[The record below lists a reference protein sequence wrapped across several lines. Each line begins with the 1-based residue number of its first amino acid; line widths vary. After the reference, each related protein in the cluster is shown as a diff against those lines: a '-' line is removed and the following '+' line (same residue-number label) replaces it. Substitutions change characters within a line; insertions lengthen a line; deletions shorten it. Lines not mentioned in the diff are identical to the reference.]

1 MTHEEDEGIRLN
13 KFLSHNT
20 KYSRREA
27 DELIKAGKVK
37 MKGVVIED
45 LSKKVYKGD
54 KVYLHG
60 KFVHRKNEFTVL
72 VYNKLKGELVTKKD
86 DRGRKTIFD
95 NFSKRYHHYLPVGRL
110 DYASEGLLLLTD
122 SPEVATILMSSDLER
137 VYYVK
142 IRGLI
147 TEAMEEAMKRG
158 LHADVATKGAHS
170 HSKIKSMDFKPFLQY
185 KIIKNAPNF
194 SRLKVTIS
202 EGQNRELRRFFGYFD
217 AEVTDLK
224 RVEFGGISLDTL
236 NPGKHRF
243 LTKGEYH
250 SLHTYMEG
258 IKLEKIKEKRQ
269 EKKDQQRQNRG

>member
-1 MTHEEDEGIRLN
+1 MEEIDEGIRLN

-20 KYSRREA
+20 KHSRRDA
-27 DELIKAGKVK
+27 DRLIQEGRVK

-54 KVYLHG
+54 KVYLNG
-60 KFVHRKNEFTVL
+60 QFVHRKNEFTVL
-72 VYNKLKGELVTKKD
+72 VYNKLKGELVTKRD

-110 DYASEGLLLLTD
+110 DFASEGLLLLTD
-122 SPEVATILMSSDLER
+122 SPEVATILMESDLER

-142 IRGLI
+142 IKGAV
-147 TEAMEEAMKRG
+147 TDVMEEAMKRG
-158 LHADVATKGAHS
+158 LHVDVATKGAHS
-170 HSKIKSMDFKPFLQY
+170 HTKIISMDFKPFIAY
-185 KIIKNAPNF
+185 KIIRNDPNY
-194 SRLKVTIS
+194 SRLRVTIS
-202 EGQNRELRRFFGYFD
+202 EGKNRELRRFFGYFD

-243 LTKGEYH
+243 LSKGEYH
-250 SLHTYMEG
+250 SLHTFIEG
-258 IKLEKIKEKRQ
+258 IKLAKIKEKREKRKEQ
-269 EKKDQQRQNRG
+269 E

>member
-1 MTHEEDEGIRLN
+1 MIENEDEGIRLN

-20 KYSRREA
+20 KHSRRDA
-27 DELIKAGKVK
+27 DALIKAGKVK
-37 MKGVVIED
+37 MKGVVVDD
-45 LSKKVYKGD
+45 LSKKVFKGD
-54 KVYLHG
+54 KVYLNG
-60 KFVHRKNEFTVL
+60 QFVHRKNEFTVL
-72 VYNKLKGELVTKKD
+72 VYNKLKGELVTKRD

-110 DYASEGLLLLTD
+110 DYASEGLILLTD
-122 SPEVATILMSSDLER
+122 SPEVATLLMDSELER

-142 IRGLI
+142 IKGMV

-158 LHADVATKGAHS
+158 LHADIATKGAHS
-170 HSKIKSMDFKPFLQY
+170 HTKIISMNFAPFINY
-185 KIIKNAPNF
+185 KIIKNDPNY
-194 SRLKVTIS
+194 SRLKVTIA

-236 NPGKHRF
+236 KPGKHRF

-250 SLHTYMEG
+250 SLHTYIEG
-258 IKLEKIKEKRQ
+258 IKIAKAKEKRQ
-269 EKKDQQRQNRG
+269 ER

>member
-1 MTHEEDEGIRLN
+1 MEDEGVRLN

-27 DELIKAGKVK
+27 DALIKAGKVK

-60 KFVHRKNEFTVL
+60 KYVHRKNEFTVL
-72 VYNKLKGELVTKKD
+72 VYHKKKGELVTKKD

-95 NFSKRYHHYLPVGRL
+95 NFSKRYHHYIPVGRL
-110 DYASEGLLLLTD
+110 DYASEGLILLTD
-122 SPEVATILMSSDLER
+122 SPEVATLLMNSDLER

-142 IRGLI
+142 IKGAV

-170 HSKIKSMDFKPFLQY
+170 HTKITSMDFAPFINY
-185 KIIKNAPNF
+185 KIIKNAPTF
-194 SRLKVTIS
+194 SRLRVTIA
-202 EGQNRELRRFFGYFD
+202 EGKNRELRRFFGYFD

-224 RVEFGGISLDTL
+224 RVEFGGVSLDQL
-236 NPGKHRF
+236 PAGKHRF
-243 LTKGEYH
+243 LSKSEYH
-250 SLHTYMEG
+250 SLHTFIDG
-258 IKLEKIKEKRQ
+258 LKIEKAKEKR
-269 EKKDQQRQNRG
+269 KQRD